1 MNILMMSQLKIK
13 RKLVNS
19 KDDALMSKDLA
30 TINVESPIDVNLN
43 DTKLENQDDNTNK
56 IELFKS
62 LNLNNYW
69 RILMKKL
76 ITM

>member
-1 MNILMMSQLKIK
+1 M
-13 RKLVNS
+13 NS

>member
-56 IELFKS
+56 
-62 LNLNNYW
+62 N
-69 RILMKKL
+69 RIV
-76 ITM
+76 

>member
-1 MNILMMSQLKIK
+1 M
-13 RKLVNS
+13 NS

-56 IELFKS
+56 IELFK
-62 LNLNNYW
+62 
-69 RILMKKL
+69 KL
-76 ITM
+76 EFKTIIGRY

>member
-69 RILMKKL
+69 QILMKKL

>member
-1 MNILMMSQLKIK
+1 M
-13 RKLVNS
+13 NS

-69 RILMKKL
+69 QILMKKL